1 MSRPVGQ
8 VDYPLEEAAEKLQ
21 RERRAPAYKLLSNQK
36 NVTQLAHGEKYEM
49 IGNNLGV
56 TLTFVVYLLLM
67 LGIGYVAWK
76 RTSNLSDYILGGR
89 SLGSLPSALSAGASD
104 MSGWLLLGLPGYAYV
119 AGFEAAW
126 IAIGLLVGT
135 WLNWLFVASRLRT
148 YSQAAG
154 DSLTLPAYFENRF
167 NDTSHILRV
176 VCAFFILLFF
186 LFYTS
191 SGLVA
196 GGKLFQTVF
205 GLDYTTAVIVGTVA
219 VVSYTF
225 FGGFLAVSWTDVV
238 QGLLMF
244 AALLVVPAM
253 AIHAVG
259 GWDATM
265 TAMETK
271 NPELLSAF
279 TGTDG
284 KAIGTMAILSL
295 LGWGLGYFGQPHILA
310 RFKAIRSEEHVPMA
324 RRIAVVWSGLGLFGA
339 LLVGFAAI
347 GYFETPLEDGERAF
361 MLLVD
366 ALFSPV
372 IAGILLA
379 AILAAIMSTA
389 DSQLL
394 VSSSSLAEDF
404 YKALFRKSASQTEL
418 VWIGRLA
425 VVGIAIV
432 ACSLA
437 LNPDS
442 KVLKLVSYAW
452 AGFGAAFGPALIL
465 SLFWREMTR
474 AGAIA
479 GIVVGGVTV
488 VIWGNLS
495 GDFLGVEGLLDLYE
509 IIPGFILS
517 TIAVVVA
524 SKLGAA
530 PHADTLAGFDSAIR
544 ARYHNLP

>member
-1 MSRPVGQ
+1 
-8 VDYPLEEAAEKLQ
+8 
-21 RERRAPAYKLLSNQK
+21 
-36 NVTQLAHGEKYEM
+36 M
-49 IGNNLGV
+49 IGNNVGV
-56 TLTFVVYLLLM
+56 TITFIVYLLLM

-89 SLGSLPSALSAGASD
+89 SLGPLPSALSAGASD
-104 MSGWLLLGLPGYAYV
+104 MSGWLLLGLPGYAYA
-119 AGFEAAW
+119 AGFEAIW
-126 IAIGLLVGT
+126 IAVGLLVGT

-148 YSQAAG
+148 YSLAAG
-154 DSLTLPAYFENRF
+154 DSLTLPAFFENRF
-167 NDTSHILRV
+167 NDTSRVLRV

-196 GGKLFQTVF
+196 GGKLFETVF
-205 GLDYTTAVIVGTVA
+205 GLDYTTAVVVGTLA

-244 AALLVVPAM
+244 AALLLVPII
-253 AIHAVG
+253 AIQADG
-259 GWDATM
+259 GWGATLAAMDA
-265 TAMETK
+265 K
-271 NPELLSAF
+271 NPELLNAF
-279 TGTDG
+279 TSTDG
-284 KAIGTMAILSL
+284 NAIGVMAVLSL

-310 RFKAIRSEEHVPMA
+310 RFKAIRSEDEVPTA
-324 RRIAVVWSGLGLFGA
+324 RRIAVAWSGLGLLGA

-366 ALFSPV
+366 ALFHPV

-394 VSSSSLAEDF
+394 VSSSALAEDF
-404 YKALFRKSASQTEL
+404 YKAIFRKDASQAEL
-418 VWIGRLA
+418 VWVGRLA
-425 VVGIAIV
+425 VVGIAVI
-432 ACSLA
+432 ACILG

-442 KVLKLVSYAW
+442 KVLELVSYAW

-465 SLFWREMTR
+465 SLFWRNMTR

-488 VIWGNLS
+488 VVWGNLS
-495 GDFLGVEGLLDLYE
+495 GDFLGIEGLLDLYE
-509 IIPGFILS
+509 IIPGFLFA
-517 TIAVVVA
+517 TIAIVVV
-524 SKLGAA
+524 SKLGDK
-530 PHADTLAGFDSAIR
+530 PHADILAGFDKAITS
-544 ARYHNLP
+544 RYHNLP